1 VRGEGKQRVI
11 PYNGNNRSLHN
22 HVGQQFIG
30 QPGDLLFVE
39 FPLDQKPPGGMH
51 AQIRGDSKLG
61 GGGFNLSGGK
71 IGLACGRMDINFP
84 EHRGS
89 SWLG

>member
-1 VRGEGKQRVI
+1 
-11 PYNGNNRSLHN
+11 
-22 HVGQQFIG
+22 
-30 QPGDLLFVE
+30 
-39 FPLDQKPPGGMH
+39 
-51 AQIRGDSKLG
+51 
-61 GGGFNLSGGK
+61 LSGGK